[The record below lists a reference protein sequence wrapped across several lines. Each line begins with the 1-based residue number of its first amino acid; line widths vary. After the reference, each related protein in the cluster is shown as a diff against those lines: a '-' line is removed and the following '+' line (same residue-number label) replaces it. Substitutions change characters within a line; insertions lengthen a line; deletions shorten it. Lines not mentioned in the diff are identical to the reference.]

1 MPIKATS
8 DVRSWPDRAGTN
20 PGFPAKTKRVT
31 APSLSPM
38 LLAIALSP
46 YSFAAAGLA
55 IAASKPLLTKSA
67 AAAAV
72 EEVGI
77 ISASG

>member
-1 MPIKATS
+1 
-8 DVRSWPDRAGTN
+8 
-20 PGFPAKTKRVT
+20 
-31 APSLSPM
+31 M
-38 LLAIALSP
+38 LLAIALNP